1 MILFPINVSFEI
13 PIFDV
18 IGNVLTAIG
27 LWGAYY
33 QFTKQNQENSRL
45 QKEQNEKNWYISV
58 IVIPQLSSI
67 NSMFESLIENVD
79 QSYKQLK
86 FKPDLIDQA
95 ARQSESKEIISSSL
109 SHVQQM
115 VSSYDREGGLKISE
129 IIDEIQDC
137 VTKIIGS
144 AHGISKNEIREQLLN
159 YNGKLI
165 SALFECSK
173 K

>member
-13 PIFDV
+13 PIFDA

-27 LWGAYY
+27 LWVAYY
-33 QFTKQNQENSRL
+33 QFTKQNQENRRL

>member
-1 MILFPINVSFEI
+1 M
-13 PIFDV
+13 
-18 IGNVLTAIG
+18 
-27 LWGAYY
+27 
-33 QFTKQNQENSRL
+33 KQNQENRRL

>member
-1 MILFPINVSFEI
+1 M
-13 PIFDV
+13 
-18 IGNVLTAIG
+18 
-27 LWGAYY
+27 GAYY
-33 QFTKQNQENSRL
+33 QFTKQNQENRRL

-109 SHVQQM
+109 SHVQQWCLLM
-115 VSSYDREGGLKISE
+115 IERGDLKF
-129 IIDEIQDC
+129 Q
-137 VTKIIGS
+137 K
-144 AHGISKNEIREQLLN
+144 
-159 YNGKLI
+159 
-165 SALFECSK
+165 
-173 K
+173 

>member
-13 PIFDV
+13 PIFDA

-33 QFTKQNQENSRL
+33 QFTKQNQENRRL

-115 VSSYDREGGLKISE
+115 VSSYDREGGLKF
-129 IIDEIQDC
+129 Q
-137 VTKIIGS
+137 K
-144 AHGISKNEIREQLLN
+144 
-159 YNGKLI
+159 
-165 SALFECSK
+165 
-173 K
+173 

>member
-1 MILFPINVSFEI
+1 MILFPINLSFEI
-13 PIFDV
+13 PIFDA

-27 LWGAYY
+27 LWGAYW
-33 QFTKQNQENSRL
+33 QFTKQNQENRRL

-58 IVIPQLSSI
+58 IVIPQLSCI
-67 NSMFESLIENVD
+67 NSMFETLISKVA

-86 FKPDLIDQA
+86 LQQNLIEQA
-95 ARQSESKEIISSSL
+95 TLQNESKEIISSSL

-115 VSSYDREGGLKISE
+115 VVSYDREVSHEISE

-137 VTKIIGS
+137 VTNIIGS
-144 AHGISKNEIREQLLN
+144 TQEFSKNEIREQLLN

-165 SALFECSK
+165 SALFEGSK